1 LSTYQTEEEQVEQL
15 KKWWKENGKSII
27 GGAVVGLALVVGW
40 QGWGRYTESQAE
52 LAAEYYSEF
61 SRTVRDGR
69 ASQAVEQG
77 QRLMSQFGNS
87 AYASYAAFH
96 LARLAYQ
103 DGRPAEAEQHLQ
115 WVIDH
120 AIDPALTEVARLRL
134 GQLML
139 DQGDLDAARALVDSA
154 GSAAFAGQIAELR
167 GDIAMAAGDRAAA
180 AAAYQQALDA
190 GVDNADLVMMKLAD
204 TGHGPA
210 S

>member
-1 LSTYQTEEEQVEQL
+1 MSTYQTEDEQVEEL

-40 QGWGRYTESQAE
+40 QGWGRYTEGQAE

-61 SRTVRDGR
+61 SRTARSG
-69 ASQAVEQG
+69 AAEQAVEQG
-77 QRLMSQFGNS
+77 RRLMQQFDGS
-87 AYASYAAFH
+87 AYASYAALQ

-103 DGRPAEAEQHLQ
+103 QGRPEQAAEHLQ

-120 AIDPALTEVARLRL
+120 AIDPALAEVGRLRL
-134 GQLML
+134 GQLLL
-139 DQGDLDAARALVDSA
+139 DQGDLDGARAQAAAVSA
-154 GSAAFAGQIAELR
+154 GAFAGQAAELR
-167 GDIAMAAGDRAAA
+167 GDIAVAAGDLAAA
-180 AAAYQQALDA
+180 AAAYQAALDA
-190 GVDNADLVMMKLAD
+190 GVDNSDLVMMKLAD